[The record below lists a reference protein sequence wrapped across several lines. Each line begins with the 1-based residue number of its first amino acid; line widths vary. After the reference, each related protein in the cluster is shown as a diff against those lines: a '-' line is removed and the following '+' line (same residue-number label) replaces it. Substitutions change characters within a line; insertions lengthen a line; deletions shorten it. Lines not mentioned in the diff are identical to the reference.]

1 MNYFISPEAIHC
13 KNSSSIMSNV
23 CIITTNKSPSILQ
36 SASSNSSIQILDPQT
51 GSILSTH
58 NSSSNQSD
66 TAGGGGGSSSGS
78 ECIKISSGV
87 GVNSIHPI
95 IFNHSYTNY
104 SEHVYIAYGNQY
116 KQNRITTNNV
126 KDDDDDMYA
135 YLLVQGGSA
144 GRGNNYTSSSTS
156 SSSPK
161 WKCKLPEYMTSNLI
175 TSPCGYYIIGGGKS
189 GTCYCWS
196 TLSSS
201 TMNYDNYRNDDGSS
215 NNNAAISGEGSE
227 LVSKWV
233 AHYRS
238 IKSIIFSDC
247 GSYII
252 TGGDDGIVNV
262 WNLMDVVS
270 SSLSSSSYSKTSKKN
285 NNSIDPIQTWSEH
298 HLPITSMYA
307 LPSSRIVSTSLDKQ
321 VVIMELFNGKTIA
334 KINMSSATAVSASA
348 ASITTITADKMGQR
362 LYLGSMDGVIYSIDL
377 NTFAVANT
385 AESATVISNTKK
397 NGIGIRNRNLIASL
411 SGSLMEETV
420 LGMTN
425 ESSNNAISS
434 STSSSLAS
442 HVTEFRGHNRQIS
455 ALALVQQSKNDSGFG
470 LLVSGSVD
478 GSIRVWDIRSRCC
491 IHTIFPWSSAN
502 GSHILGQEKKDDKKK
517 GGSEFVFP
525 CSSITVIPR
534 QWIENSDEDE
544 IGGEGGIFTSLS
556 GNSGRRRKR
565 KSNNIESLADLI
577 KPLQRFTRKEQQM
590 DDGNNTLEYFL
601 PTFIRPMKGSQGDVI
616 EESKVYDFNNALPS
630 TNIKR
635 AKVKA
640 TIDETK
646 SKTEI
651 ADDESSLSMK
661 KEIEILREEV
671 TRWQK
676 VNNKLMMKLK
686 SVSSN

>member
-1 MNYFISPEAIHC
+1 
-13 KNSSSIMSNV
+13 MSNV

-58 NSSSNQSD
+58 NNSSNQSD

-201 TMNYDNYRNDDGSS
+201 TMNYDNYHNDDGNS

-285 NNSIDPIQTWSEH
+285 NNSIDPVQTWSEH

-362 LYLGSMDGVIYSIDL
+362 LYLGSMDGVIYCIDL

-397 NGIGIRNRNLIASL
+397 NEIGIRNRNITASL

-420 LGMTN
+420 FGMTN

-491 IHTIFPWSSAN
+491 IHTIFPWSSTN

-534 QWIENSDEDE
+534 QWIENPDEDE

-565 KSNNIESLADLI
+565 KSNNNESLADLI

-590 DDGNNTLEYFL
+590 DDGNNTLEYFI

-635 AKVKA
+635 TKIKT

-646 SKTEI
+646 SKTET

-671 TRWQK
+671 ARWQK

>member
-1 MNYFISPEAIHC
+1 
-13 KNSSSIMSNV
+13 MSNV

-58 NSSSNQSD
+58 NNSSNQSD

-104 SEHVYIAYGNQY
+104 REHVYIAYGNQY

-201 TMNYDNYRNDDGSS
+201 TMNYDNYHNDDGNS

-270 SSLSSSSYSKTSKKN
+270 SSLSSSSYSSSYSKTSKKN

-298 HLPITSMYA
+298 HLPITSMCA

-362 LYLGSMDGVIYSIDL
+362 LYLGSMDGVIYCIDL

-397 NGIGIRNRNLIASL
+397 NGIGIRNRNITASL

-420 LGMTN
+420 FGMTN
-425 ESSNNAISS
+425 ESSNNAMS
-434 STSSSLAS
+434 
-442 HVTEFRGHNRQIS
+442 
-455 ALALVQQSKNDSGFG
+455 
-470 LLVSGSVD
+470 
-478 GSIRVWDIRSRCC
+478 
-491 IHTIFPWSSAN
+491 
-502 GSHILGQEKKDDKKK
+502 
-517 GGSEFVFP
+517 
-525 CSSITVIPR
+525 
-534 QWIENSDEDE
+534 
-544 IGGEGGIFTSLS
+544 
-556 GNSGRRRKR
+556 
-565 KSNNIESLADLI
+565 
-577 KPLQRFTRKEQQM
+577 
-590 DDGNNTLEYFL
+590 
-601 PTFIRPMKGSQGDVI
+601 
-616 EESKVYDFNNALPS
+616 
-630 TNIKR
+630 
-635 AKVKA
+635 
-640 TIDETK
+640 
-646 SKTEI
+646 
-651 ADDESSLSMK
+651 
-661 KEIEILREEV
+661 
-671 TRWQK
+671 
-676 VNNKLMMKLK
+676 
-686 SVSSN
+686 